1 MRRAGMAGPNFME
14 QTMIKVGD
22 RLPEAT
28 FRIVTDDGVK
38 PRTTS
43 EVFKG
48 KRVVLIG
55 MPGAFT
61 PTCNKNHLPGFIT
74 NAGNIKAKGVDE
86 IVVTAVN
93 DHWVMHHWG
102 KAAGGHGH
110 IQFLADNNA
119 EFAKAI
125 GLEFDAAGGLGGLRS
140 KRYAM
145 LVDDGVVKVLNVEE
159 QTGKAEVTSADNML
173 KAL

>member
-1 MRRAGMAGPNFME
+1 MRRAGVAGQNRME

-28 FRIVTDDGVK
+28 FRVVVDGSMK
-38 PRTTS
+38 PRTVS

-61 PTCNKNHLPGFIT
+61 PTCNKNHLPGFVT
-74 NAGNIKAKGVDE
+74 HAGNIKAKGVDE

-93 DHWVMHHWG
+93 DHWVMQHWS
-102 KAAGGHGH
+102 KAAGADGH

-119 EFAKAI
+119 EFAKAL

-159 QTGKAEVTSADNML
+159 QTGKAEVTSADNMM

>member
-1 MRRAGMAGPNFME
+1 
-14 QTMIKVGD
+14 MIKVGD
-22 RLPEAT
+22 RIPQAT
-28 FRIVTDDGVK
+28 FRVVVDGLMK
-38 PRTTS
+38 PRTTD

-61 PTCNKNHLPGFIT
+61 PTCHKNHLPGFIT
-74 NAGNIKAKGVDE
+74 KADQFLAKGVDK
-86 IVVTAVN
+86 IAVTAVN

-102 KAAGGHGH
+102 VTSGADGKVD
-110 IQFLADNNA
+110 FLADANA

-125 GLEFDAAGGLGGLRS
+125 GLAFDASGGLGGTRS
-140 KRYAM
+140 RRYAM
-145 LVDDGVVKVLNVEE
+145 LVEDGVVKALNVEE
-159 QTGKAEVTSADNML
+159 AAGKAEVTGADNML

>member
-1 MRRAGMAGPNFME
+1 
-14 QTMIKVGD
+14 MIKVGD
-22 RLPEAT
+22 RIPQAT
-28 FRIVTDDGVK
+28 FRVVVDGLMK
-38 PRTTS
+38 PRTTD

-61 PTCNKNHLPGFIT
+61 PTCHKNHLPGFIT
-74 NAGNIKAKGVDE
+74 KAYQFLAKGVDK
-86 IVVTAVN
+86 IAVTAVN

-102 KAAGGHGH
+102 VTSGADGKVD
-110 IQFLADNNA
+110 FLADANA

-125 GLEFDAAGGLGGLRS
+125 GLAFDASGGLGGTRS
-140 KRYAM
+140 RRYAM
-145 LVDDGVVKVLNVEE
+145 LVEDGVVKALNVEE
-159 QTGKAEVTSADNML
+159 AAGKAEVTGADNML